1 MPYIKSIYARE
12 VLDSRGYPTICTEV
26 YTQCGACGSAIVPSG
41 ASSGIYEAMELRDMQ
56 EKRYFGQGV
65 LKAVSHVNKLLRE
78 KLCGMCIFDQAGID
92 RAMLTLDGTDNKAN
106 VGANGILSVSMA
118 CAQAA
123 AACLSMPLYR
133 YLGGCFSYTLPLP
146 LINMISG
153 GIHCN
158 SGLSFQEFMI
168 IPSGASSFKEGVRI
182 GAEIFYHLGQILR
195 SQGMSLAVG
204 AEGGYAP
211 ALSSNEKALALV
223 VKAIAQ
229 AGYQPGKDV
238 VLAIDAAAPQLWVNG
253 KYHLCDKEN
262 MDMTTKD
269 LTDYYE
275 YLCDKFPI
283 RFIEDGLDQD
293 DWEGWCEL
301 TRRLGSKVI
310 IAGDDFFVSN
320 VSRMHMGAQKGAGNG
335 VLIKP
340 NQAGTLTEAVAG
352 ARYAQWM
359 GYEVIF
365 SHRLGDSED
374 TFLADLTVASG
385 AGYIKTGAV
394 CRAERTA
401 KYHRLM
407 KIEDELGEAGAYGLW
422 KY

>member
-1 MPYIKSIYARE
+1 MPYIKNIYARE
-12 VLDSRGYPTICTEV
+12 VLDSRGYPTISVEV

-65 LKAVSHVNKLLRE
+65 LKAVSHVNKQIAL
-78 KLCGMCIFDQAGID
+78 KLCGMCVLDQVNID
-92 RAMLTLDGTDNKAN
+92 RAMMMMDGTDNKGN
-106 VGANGILSVSMA
+106 LGANAVLGVSIA

-123 AACLSMPLYR
+123 AACLSLPLYR
-133 YLGGCFSYTLPLP
+133 YLGGCFAHTLPIP

-153 GIHCN
+153 GKHCN
-158 SGLSFQEFMI
+158 NGLSFQEFMI
-168 IPSGASSFKEGVRI
+168 LPSGASDFKEGVRI
-182 GAEIFYHLGQILR
+182 GAEIFHQLGEILKLDGY
-195 SQGMSLAVG
+195 SCSVSD
-204 AEGGYAP
+204 EGGFAP

-238 VLAIDAAAPQLWVNG
+238 TLALDAAAPQLWVNG
-253 KYHLCDKEN
+253 AYHLCDKEN
-262 MDMTTKD
+262 MAMTTED
-269 LTDYYE
+269 LLEYYE

-283 RFIEDGLDQD
+283 RLIEDGLDQD
-293 DWEGWCEL
+293 DWDGWCQL
-301 TRRLGSKVI
+301 TQRLGHKTI
-310 IAGDDFFVSN
+310 LAGDDFFVSN
-320 VSRMHMGAQKGAGNG
+320 VSRMQMGVQKCAGNG

-340 NQAGTLTEAVAG
+340 NQAGTLTEVFSAVEYAKRAG
-352 ARYAQWM
+352 YA
-359 GYEVIF
+359 VIL

-374 TFLADLTVASG
+374 TFLADLAVAVN

-401 KYHRLM
+401 KYNRLI
-407 KIEDELGEAGAYGLW
+407 KIEDELDGGAVYGS
-422 KY
+422 